1 MESEN
6 AAFDFA
12 LNWLC
17 DNSLHPLGPGF
28 FNHKVVIATPTQ
40 LFQGFPGGC
49 VVENL
54 PDNIGAA
61 GDTGSVPG
69 LARSPGGRN
78 GNPPQYSCLE
88 NPMDRGAWRA
98 IVQGVAKSW
107 HN

>member
-17 DNSLHPLGPGF
+17 DNSLHTLGPGF
-28 FNHKVVIATPTQ
+28 FNHKVVIATPAQ
-40 LFQGFPGGC
+40 LFQGFPGGS

-69 LARSPGGRN
+69 WQDPLGEEMATHPSILVWRIPWTEEPGG
-78 GNPPQYSCLE
+78 L
-88 NPMDRGAWRA
+88 
-98 IVQGVAKSW
+98 
-107 HN
+107 